1 VQHVLAIK
9 GGKIYTITNGV
20 IDEGTIL
27 IEDGKIKSVGK
38 SVKVPEGA
46 EVIDAKGKVVM
57 PGLVEAHCHIG
68 IWEEKIGWAGSDG
81 NEATDPATPHM
92 RALDG
97 IKANADEGGLLAA
110 LEAGITTAQIL
121 PGSANVIGGTGVVI
135 KTAPKVVTDEMV
147 IRSPSGMKVAF
158 GENPRRVYGVEQKK
172 TPSTRMGVAGV
183 LREWLQKAKSYM
195 EKKERFKDQPEKLP
209 EVDIRL
215 EALELVLKGEIPLR
229 AHAHRADDI
238 ATAVRIA
245 EEFGVEMS
253 WEHATEGHRVAKWI
267 AEKGIPAVWGPSLT
281 ARSKWEMRELSF
293 DTPRI
298 LYEAGVK
305 FAIQTDAVGSS
316 IAFLPLCAGMA
327 VKHGLP
333 YDEALKAITI
343 TPAEILGVDDRV
355 GSIEKGKDADLRI
368 LDGDPLELR
377 TRVEMVIIDGEII
390 HRA

>member
-1 VQHVLAIK
+1 VLAIK
-9 GGKIYTITNGV
+9 GGKIYTITKGV

-46 EVIDAKGKVVM
+46 EIIDAKGKVVM

-97 IKANADEGGLLAA
+97 IKANADEGGLIAA

-253 WEHATEGHRVAKWI
+253 WEHATEGHRVAEWI
-267 AEKGIPAVWGPSLT
+267 AEKGIPAVWGPSLM
-281 ARSKWEMRELSF
+281 ARPKWEMRELSF

-377 TRVEMVIIDGEII
+377 TRVEMVIINGEIV

>member
-1 VQHVLAIK
+1 MLAIK
-9 GGKIYTITNGV
+9 GGKIYTITKGV

-81 NEATDPATPHM
+81 NEATDPATPHV

-97 IKANADEGGLLAA
+97 IKANADEGGLIAA

-121 PGSANVIGGTGVVI
+121 PGSANVIGGLGVVI
-135 KTAPKVVTDEMV
+135 KTAPKVVIDEMV

-172 TPSTRMGVAGV
+172 TPSTRMGVAGI

-209 EVDIRL
+209 EVDLRL

-229 AHAHRADDI
+229 AHAHRADDL

-245 EEFGVEMS
+245 EEFGIEMS
-253 WEHATEGHRVAKWI
+253 WEHATEGHRVAEWI
-267 AEKGIPAVWGPSLT
+267 AEKGIPAVWGPSLI
-281 ARSKWEMRELSF
+281 ARPKWEMRELSF

-333 YDEALKAITI
+333 YNEALKAITI

-355 GSIEKGKDADLRI
+355 GSIEEGKDADLRI

-377 TRVEMVIIDGEII
+377 TRVEMVIIDGEIV

>member
-1 VQHVLAIK
+1 LLAIK
-9 GGKIYTITNGV
+9 GGKIYTITKGV

-38 SVKVPEGA
+38 SIKVPEWA
-46 EVIDAKGKVVM
+46 EVIDATGKVVM

-81 NEATDPATPHM
+81 NEATDPATPHV

-110 LEAGITTAQIL
+110 LETGITTAQIL

-135 KTAPKVVTDEMV
+135 KTAPKVVIDEMV

-172 TPSTRMGVAGV
+172 TPSTRMGVAGI

-209 EVDIRL
+209 EVDLKL

-229 AHAHRADDI
+229 AHAHRADDL

-245 EEFGVEMS
+245 EEFGIDMS
-253 WEHATEGHRVAKWI
+253 WEHATESRSGSPRRVSPPY
-267 AEKGIPAVWGPSLT
+267 GGPAS
-281 ARSKWEMRELSF
+281 
-293 DTPRI
+293 
-298 LYEAGVK
+298 
-305 FAIQTDAVGSS
+305 
-316 IAFLPLCAGMA
+316 
-327 VKHGLP
+327 
-333 YDEALKAITI
+333 
-343 TPAEILGVDDRV
+343 
-355 GSIEKGKDADLRI
+355 
-368 LDGDPLELR
+368 
-377 TRVEMVIIDGEII
+377 
-390 HRA
+390 

>member
-1 VQHVLAIK
+1 LLAIK
-9 GGKIYTITNGV
+9 GGKIYTITKGV

-195 EKKERFKDQPEKLP
+195 EKKELFRDQPEKLP

-215 EALELVLKGEIPLR
+215 EALELVLKGKIPLR

-245 EEFGVEMS
+245 EEFGIDMS
-253 WEHATEGHRVAKWI
+253 WEHATEGHRVAEWI
-267 AEKGIPAVWGPSLT
+267 AEKGIPVVWGPSLM
-281 ARSKWEMRELSF
+281 ARPKWEMRELSF
-293 DTPRI
+293 DTPMI

-343 TPAEILGVDDRV
+343 IPAEILGVDDRV
-355 GSIEKGKDADLRI
+355 GSIEKGKDADFRI

-377 TRVEMVIIDGEII
+377 TKVEMVIIDGEIV